1 MRKGLGK
8 GLEALLGDTSPV
20 GSAES
25 EVLKGIDMIKIT
37 DIEPNINQPRKR
49 FDEEGLRELTES
61 IRKHGIVQPII
72 VRRDNNK
79 TFKIIAGE
87 RRWRAAKSAGL
98 KELPVLVKD
107 ATDRQIMEIALI
119 ENLQREDLN
128 AIEEANAYRQLISEY
143 SMTHGDIAEIIGKS
157 RVDITNKLRLLKLPP
172 KVLEMIENSEISA
185 GHARALL
192 SLDTDTEIEALAGA
206 VAGKQ
211 LSVRQTETQVKRIKS
226 KEAGEKKKNID
237 IAEAIDLQ
245 NRLTKFFEAKVRIV
259 TRKKGSKIVIDCP
272 DDEAL
277 NTIIEKLGV

>member
-8 GLEALLGDTSPV
+8 GLEALLGEISPEK
-20 GSAES
+20 SAET
-25 EVLKGIDMIKIT
+25 EVFKGIDIIKIT
-37 DIEPNINQPRKR
+37 DIEPNIDQPRKR

-72 VRRDNNK
+72 VRRDNNVY
-79 TFKIIAGE
+79 KIIAGE

-98 KELPVLVKD
+98 KEVPVVVRD

-128 AIEEANAYRQLISEY
+128 AVEEANAYKQLISEY

-157 RVDITNKLRLLKLPP
+157 RVDITNKLRLLKLPL
-172 KVLEMIENSEISA
+172 KVLELIENNEISA

-192 SLDTDTEIEALAGA
+192 SLDTDAEIEALAGA

-211 LSVRQTETQVKRIKS
+211 LSVRQTETQVKKIKN
-226 KEAGEKKKNID
+226 KEAGERKKSID
-237 IAEAIDLQ
+237 TAEAIDLQ

-259 TRKKGSKIVIDCP
+259 TRKKGSKIVIDCT